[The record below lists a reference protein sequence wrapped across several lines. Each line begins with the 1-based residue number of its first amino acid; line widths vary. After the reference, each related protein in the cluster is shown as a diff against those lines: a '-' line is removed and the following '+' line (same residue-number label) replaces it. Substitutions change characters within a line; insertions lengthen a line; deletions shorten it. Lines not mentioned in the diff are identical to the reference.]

1 MQKRIQYGSKIIAYT
16 VKRVVRKT
24 LSIQVHPD
32 QQVVV
37 IAPSQ
42 LEDTLIAKKLKAK
55 APWILKKQQYFAS
68 FHPRNTERKF
78 VNGESHLY
86 LGRQYKLKI
95 KKSKET
101 SVKVFQGIMQ
111 VETGS
116 IDKDSIARLLD
127 IWYRERAELIF
138 NTLLE
143 KLLPKFSRYKISKP
157 VIAIRKMNTRWG
169 SCTPSGKIILNPI
182 LIKAPKSCIEYV
194 IIHELA
200 HLVYRNHSQKFY
212 TLLNKL
218 LPDWGKQKVKL
229 EYLLA

>member
-1 MQKRIQYGSKIIAYT
+1 MQRKIQYGSKTIAYT
-16 VKRVVRKT
+16 VNRVERKT

-32 QQVVV
+32 QRVVV
-37 IAPSQ
+37 IAPA
-42 LEDTLIAKKLKAK
+42 LADDMAIAEKLQQKAR
-55 APWILKKQQYFAS
+55 WILQKQLYFAS

-101 SVKVFQGIMQ
+101 AVKVFQGIMQ

-157 VIAIRKMNTRWG
+157 VIVIRKMNTRWG
-169 SCTPSGKIILNPI
+169 SCTAAGKIIVNPL

-194 IIHELA
+194 IVHELV
-200 HLVYRNHSQKFY
+200 HLVYRNHTKEFY
-212 TLLNKL
+212 KLLNRQ
-218 LPDWGKQKVKL
+218 LPDWEKQKNKL
-229 EYLLA
+229 EFLLA